1 VSSERAGLPYPDGD
15 PGGLES
21 SAGRLSSL
29 AAVVAGDAADAAAAA
44 RPDSWVGPAAGA
56 FAMVAVDLANRLATS
71 AHRLR
76 AAAVPVRTLAHTLD
90 HAQRQVT
97 RWAREIEAAEHTAS
111 RAQDGVTNARSAAA
125 PFLTGGN
132 PLAAP
137 ALDPRVLAA
146 QQVAMR
152 AQQHVDELR
161 KRYHSKAQALCD
173 DVADDDRAAGV
184 ALVAAADA
192 APAGGNGVPGN
203 PGVPADVRLF
213 SPVFLF
219 HPDEKYLP
227 TDADRDLRGG
237 IPMPHGP
244 RGYYPTVLPIAA
256 GYNKKDV
263 RKLAGEGAG
272 APIYYN
278 VRTDPKTGEK
288 VIEYWVYRKFNDFR
302 NKHLEGPLKG
312 VHRGD
317 WEAVA
322 VKLDRH
328 GKPQQ
333 VAFSQHSGGCAE
345 PYDDVTKRRG
355 HPTAYSALGSAAN
368 YPKPGAYKNHP
379 PYEDLA
385 SGQGTGRRI
394 VRSGENLVDYDGT
407 QAADFDGHW
416 GDDRSPQGPQHQQ
429 KKFAP
434 QSATWTKPCDEPLKA
449 GG

>member
-1 VSSERAGLPYPDGD
+1 LPYPDGD

-29 AAVVAGDAADAAAAA
+29 AAVVAGDASDAAAAA
-44 RPDSWVGPAAGA
+44 RPDGWVGPAAGA
-56 FAMVAVDLANRLATS
+56 FAVVAVDLANRLATS

-76 AAAVPVRTLAHTLD
+76 AAATPVRTLAHTLD
-90 HAQRQVT
+90 HAQRQIT
-97 RWAREIEAAEHTAS
+97 RWAREIEAAEHAAS
-111 RAQDGVTNARSAAA
+111 RAQDGVTAAKSAAA
-125 PFLTGGN
+125 PFLTDGN

-146 QQVAMR
+146 QQVALR
-152 AQQHVDELR
+152 AQQHVHDLR
-161 KRYHSKAQALCD
+161 TRYRGKAQSLCD
-173 DVADDDRAAGV
+173 DVADDDRAAGA

-192 APAGGNGVPGN
+192 APAGGKGVPGN
-203 PGVPADVRLF
+203 PRVPADVRLF

-227 TDADRDLRGG
+227 TDADRDLRNGL
-237 IPMPHGP
+237 PLPHGP
-244 RGYYPTVLPIAA
+244 RQFDASGQPTGFDPR
-256 GYNKKDV
+256 DV
-263 RKLAGEGAG
+263 KSLGGQGSG

-302 NKHLEGPLKG
+302 NKDLDGPFKG

-345 PYDDVTKRRG
+345 PYDDTTKRHG

-368 YPKPGAYKNHP
+368 YPKAGAYDGVP
-379 PYEDLA
+379 GPFDDLA
-385 SGQGTGRRI
+385 SGQGTGRRV
-394 VRSGENLVDYDGT
+394 VRAQDNLVNYDGT
-407 QAADFDGHW
+407 QAAKFPHHW
-416 GDDRSPQGPQHQQ
+416 GDERSPKGPQYQQ
-429 KKFAP
+429 GKFAP
-434 QSATWTKPCDEPLKA
+434 DAKTWDEQCDEPAKA